1 MLFFISSRLATVKSI
16 LFISYGHLEVQY
28 TPTGFGI
35 KIIKIL
41 VCISYIYATYMSSFS
56 NPDPRHSDL
65 IEGAVTTEL
74 PRQPLWSNSN
84 ISYKVYLDLQAF
96 SLRHLGLGI
105 THSTVVATVAQW
117 VDHLP

>member
-1 MLFFISSRLATVKSI
+1 
-16 LFISYGHLEVQY
+16 
-28 TPTGFGI
+28 
-35 KIIKIL
+35 
-41 VCISYIYATYMSSFS
+41 MSSFS

-65 IEGAVTTEL
+65 IEGAVTTAGV

-96 SLRHLGLGI
+96 ALRHLGLGT

-117 VDHLP
+117 VDHIP